1 MPNGLSDKPEIVVD
15 VLKNILFPQF
25 SHTKS
30 VDGRVVLVRL
40 LFL

>member
-30 VDGRVVLVRL
+30 IDGREVFIR
-40 LFL
+40 